1 MIHIEN
7 EHIKISVK
15 RHGAE
20 LSSIIDKRTGEELL
34 WQGNPSYW
42 ERQSP
47 VLFPIVGSVWKNQYI
62 YNGNTYQMSQ
72 HGFAR
77 DMDFT
82 LIENNDNFISFEL
95 RADEVTKKLYPADFV
110 LEISYEL
117 KGKKVIVG
125 WKVTKNGEEVMHF
138 QIGAHPA
145 FNYKNFDPNADVQAY
160 FDLLPLDTNYRL
172 STITEGGC
180 IGPDITKVI
189 YKEHCIIPITKETF
203 NNDALILEDS
213 QVMSVELKDA
223 KKNPYLKLEF
233 DAPVL
238 GLWSPAKDSYAPFVC
253 IEPWFGRCDR
263 VGYEG
268 EFKDRDWTMHLDK
281 KNSFS
286 TFYSIE
292 VL

>member
-1 MIHIEN
+1 
-7 EHIKISVK
+7 
-15 RHGAE
+15 
-20 LSSIIDKRTGEELL
+20 
-34 WQGNPSYW
+34 
-42 ERQSP
+42 
-47 VLFPIVGSVWKNQYI
+47 
-62 YNGNTYQMSQ
+62 MSQ

-82 LIENNDNFISFEL
+82 LVESRDNILLFEL
-95 RADEVTKKLYPADFV
+95 SANEATKELYPADFT

-117 KGKKVIVG
+117 KENKVIVG
-125 WKVTKNGEEVMHF
+125 WKVTNNDNNTIHF

-145 FNYKNFDPNADVQAY
+145 FNYKNFDPNAEIQAY
-160 FDLLPLDTNYRL
+160 FNLLPLDTSYRL

-213 QVMSVELKDA
+213 QVMSVELLDA
-223 KKNPYLKLEF
+223 QRVPYLKLEF

-238 GLWSPAKDSYAPFVC
+238 GLWSPTKNSYAPFVC

-268 EFKDRDWTMHLDK
+268 EFRDKDWTMHLDK
-281 KNSFS
+281 KNSFK
-286 TFYSIE
+286 TYYSIE
-292 VL
+292 II